1 MCRNTAEVL
10 VLLKNLCNFV
20 AVELIRRLKYHLV
33 AFIVVAIWGSTFVFT
48 KMLLQAGL
56 TPAQIF
62 TFRFIIAY
70 VLLLGWTAFRGWRRA
85 NHTSQFSP
93 LSFHL
98 SHLFCNNWRDE
109 LLMVALGV
117 TGGSVYFLAEN
128 AAMLYTTATNTS
140 LIVCSCPLFAMLLF
154 AVFYRQSEPIT
165 RVQALGSVIACL
177 GMAVV
182 VLNGHFVL
190 HLSPLGD
197 LLAFGACLCWAVY
210 SILMKA
216 AFERGQS
223 DACIRSAECEQSR
236 PKVKPA
242 LERYSALFIT
252 RKVFFYGLL
261 TIIPYFILVPEETWI
276 FTPSIFQ
283 FFNSSILLN
292 LLFLGV
298 VASMLCFL
306 VWNWVIG
313 KLGAVVATNWVY
325 LNPLTTIL
333 FAWWLLDEQ
342 ITVWFLL
349 GSALILVGMYL
360 ADRKK

>member
-1 MCRNTAEVL
+1 MKSN
-10 VLLKNLCNFV
+10 N
-20 AVELIRRLKYHLV
+20 RLFFHLV

-48 KMLLQAGL
+48 KMLLQSGL

-70 VLLLGWTAFRGWRRA
+70 VLLALYSVGRTVKKEWGRA
-85 NHTSQFSP
+85 NHI
-93 LSFHL
+93 FHL
-98 SHLFCNNWRDE
+98 SSFISHLSSLISHLSSFISHLFCSSWRDE

-165 RVQALGSVIACL
+165 RVQALGSVVACM

-210 SILMKA
+210 SILM
-216 AFERGQS
+216 Q
-223 DACIRSAECEQSR
+223 
-236 PKVKPA
+236 PA
-242 LERYSALFIT
+242 LKRYDTLFIT

-261 TIIPYFILVPEETWI
+261 TIIPYFLLVPEEARI
-276 FTPSIFQ
+276 FNSSIFE
-283 FFNSSILLN
+283 FFNFSILLN
-292 LLFLGV
+292 LLFLGI

-306 VWNWVIG
+306 VWNWVIS

-325 LNPLTTIL
+325 FNPITTIL

-349 GSALILVGMYL
+349 GTVLILLGMFL
-360 ADRKK
+360 ADRRR